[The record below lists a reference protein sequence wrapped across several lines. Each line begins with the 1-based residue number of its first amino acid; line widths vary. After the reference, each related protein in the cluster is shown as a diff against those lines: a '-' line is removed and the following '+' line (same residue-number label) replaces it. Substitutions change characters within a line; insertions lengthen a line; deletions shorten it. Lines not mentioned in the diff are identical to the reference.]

1 MFNPDFNPYDA
12 LEQLQL
18 SRMSHETNIEQLNGQ
33 QQELA
38 KLLEM
43 LAEQVK
49 HLSKAMAG
57 LQAQNMILHS
67 RLERLEESHD

>member
-1 MFNPDFNPYDA
+1 MFNPNYNPYDA

-18 SRMSHETNIEQLNGQ
+18 AKMTLEQSINDLTEHQ
-33 QQELA
+33 QQQA
-38 KLLEM
+38 RLLEM

-49 HLSKAMAG
+49 HLGKAMSG

-67 RLERLEESHD
+67 RLERLENAG